1 MGRETL
7 TFSIMRF
14 RELVT
19 KCRSYRRF
27 EAHRPVSEDVVR
39 ELVELASYVPSAKNL
54 QPLRYI
60 VVCESAQVAA
70 IRPYLSWAGYLP
82 DWTGPDEHEYPPALL
97 VMLGDLNITSDFA
110 CDSGIAAQTILLGA
124 TASGLG
130 GCILGAIDRKKI
142 GELLKVPETFSIL
155 MVIALGKPAE
165 TVVIDQMSDHD
176 SVRYFRDSNGIHHVP
191 KRVVGDL
198 LMKFY

>member
-1 MGRETL
+1 MNL
-7 TFSIMRF
+7 HFMRF

-19 KCRSYRRF
+19 KSRSYRRF
-27 EAHRPVSEDVVR
+27 DGHSPVTEDAVR
-39 ELVELASYVPSAKNL
+39 ELVELASYVPSARNL

-60 VVCESAQVAA
+60 IVCESAQVDALY
-70 IRPYLSWAGYLP
+70 PCLSWAGYLA
-82 DWTGPDEHEYPPALL
+82 DWSGPDHNESPPALL
-97 VMLGDLNITSDFA
+97 VMLGDLSITSDFA

-124 TASGLG
+124 TDSGLG

-142 GELLKVPETFSIL
+142 RELLRVPDTFSIL
-155 MVIALGKPAE
+155 MVIALGRPAE